1 MSNEH
6 RQYIKKKKKER
17 YKIYSWQI
25 FLLFTIILGWQVLTD
40 LKILDPFIVSSPKKI
55 MKTIISLYQSNNLF
69 IHINTTLFEISIS
82 FLLSLLIAII
92 FSSLLWFF
100 PKFAKIF
107 EPYLTILNSLPKIA
121 LGPIILIWF
130 GTKTTSIIIMAILIS
145 CIVLIINIYNG
156 FISIDHS
163 KIKLIKSFT
172 SSRLKLFIYLVFPNN
187 ISTIISN
194 MKICISMSL
203 IGLLPPVGENIIV

>member
-17 YKIYSWQI
+17 YKIYSCQI

-92 FSSLLWFF
+92 LSSLL
-100 PKFAKIF
+100 
-107 EPYLTILNSLPKIA
+107 
-121 LGPIILIWF
+121 
-130 GTKTTSIIIMAILIS
+130 
-145 CIVLIINIYNG
+145 
-156 FISIDHS
+156 
-163 KIKLIKSFT
+163 
-172 SSRLKLFIYLVFPNN
+172 
-187 ISTIISN
+187 
-194 MKICISMSL
+194 
-203 IGLLPPVGENIIV
+203 